1 MKKLDSNES
10 ELQVRVPRI
19 MKISASQDKL
29 RKSFMLDE
37 KKSTLISFGSLC
49 LNPDEVANLHL
60 KNGSNEKMRKSF
72 IGKT

>member
-1 MKKLDSNES
+1 
-10 ELQVRVPRI
+10 
-19 MKISASQDKL
+19 
-29 RKSFMLDE
+29 MLDE